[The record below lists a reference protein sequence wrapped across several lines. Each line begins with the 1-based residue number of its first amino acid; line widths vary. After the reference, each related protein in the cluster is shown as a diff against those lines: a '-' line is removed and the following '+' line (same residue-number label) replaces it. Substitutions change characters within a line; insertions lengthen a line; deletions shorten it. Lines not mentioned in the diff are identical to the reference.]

1 MEQNYYIRVKDS
13 HGKWNIWQIID
24 EIELNEKSMFVI
36 RSRTTIAFINK
47 DYCFC
52 EYGSSLLYYDN
63 GDDCIDVEESNIE
76 YETKKEYQ
84 KWLKNQNKNINPFV
98 KIENYELDFG
108 YLEDMSEEEKWEHLQ
123 RSDNYL

>member
-24 EIELNEKSMFVI
+24 EIELNEESMFVI
-36 RSRTTIAFINK
+36 HSRTTIAFINK

-52 EYGSSLLYYDN
+52 EYGSSLLCYDN
-63 GDDCIDVEESNIE
+63 GDDYIDVEESDIE

>member
-1 MEQNYYIRVKDS
+1 MEQSYCIKVKDNQ
-13 HGKWNIWQIID
+13 GRWNIWQVID
-24 EIELNEKSMFVI
+24 EVELNEESMFVI

-76 YETKKEYQ
+76 YENKKEYQ

-108 YLEDMSEEEKWEHLQ
+108 YLEDMSEEEKWEHLK
-123 RSDNYL
+123 RSDNHL